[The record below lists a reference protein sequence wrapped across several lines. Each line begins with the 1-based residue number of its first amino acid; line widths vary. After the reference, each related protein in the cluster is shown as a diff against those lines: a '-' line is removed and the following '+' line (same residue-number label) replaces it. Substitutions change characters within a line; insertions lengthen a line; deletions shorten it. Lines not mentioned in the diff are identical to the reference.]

1 MISCAANGLH
11 QQCWGANE
19 PHFRKYRLCPTTK
32 TFANEPETSR
42 KRCARVWNACA
53 RVCSNHRIGNHFSC
67 KTAYFTPPIPRAT
80 TFFHLYNDWPWTSA
94 LYYAI
99 DTGLSIGF
107 GALQPKVHGLGA
119 ANIQPLRQLIFSPLG
134 SS

>member
-1 MISCAANGLH
+1 MS
-11 QQCWGANE
+11 
-19 PHFRKYRLCPTTK
+19 
-32 TFANEPETSR
+32 SR
-42 KRCARVWNACA
+42 
-53 RVCSNHRIGNHFSC
+53 RVCASQLTLVMNAPSV
-67 KTAYFTPPIPRAT
+67 PIAPSLDYQVPAALLLWLGAAT
-80 TFFHLYNDWPWTSA
+80 TFFHLYSDWPWTSA

-119 ANIQPLRQLIFSPLG
+119 ANIQPLRQLIFSPLD